1 MVKLKKLSKQE
12 LLIRLKNLLLVII
25 GTTILGF
32 GVGVFILPFDLV
44 TGGVPGLAIILKKI
58 IPIEAITVE
67 LYTTIVTWVLFFLG
81 LIFLGKDFALK
92 TLTSAIVYPIAI
104 SLSSLLVSP
113 DVLGGFFY
121 LQGSSYQ
128 QIAIVLASVF
138 GGAFVGAGCAITF
151 LGGGSTGG
159 VDIIFLILSKYCP
172 RIKSSISM
180 FIIDGGLVVL
190 GMFILNDLVLTLL
203 GIVSAF
209 ICAIVVDF
217 LFVGESKA
225 FVCEIITDKYEEI
238 NSAVREKIDR
248 TTTLIDVVGGYS
260 KEPKKMVKISFTMN
274 QYSQLTSLIY
284 EIDKDAF
291 ITIHR
296 AHEINGKGF
305 SRNKETK

>member
-1 MVKLKKLSKQE
+1 MVKIKMTKKE
-12 LLIRLKNLLLVII
+12 LLMKLRNLFLVIV

-44 TGGVPGLAIILKKI
+44 TGGVSGIAILLKKI
-58 IPIEAITVE
+58 IPIEAISVE

-92 TLTSAIVYPIAI
+92 TLTSTIVYPIAI
-104 SLSSLLVSP
+104 NLSSLLVSP
-113 DVLGGFFY
+113 DVLKGFFY
-121 LQGSSYQ
+121 LQGSAYQ

-159 VDIIFLILSKYCP
+159 VDIISLIISKYIP
-172 RIKSSISM
+172 RIKSSVSM
-180 FIIDGGLVVL
+180 FIIDGLLVVL
-190 GMFILNDLVLTLL
+190 GMFILNDFVLTLL

-238 NSAVREKIDR
+238 NLAIREKIDR

-260 KEPKKMVKISFTMN
+260 KEKKKMVMVSFTMN
-274 QYSQLTSLIY
+274 QYSQLTSLISN
-284 EIDKDAF
+284 IDKDAF
-291 ITIHR
+291 MTIHR

-305 SRNKETK
+305 SKNKEAK

>member
-1 MVKLKKLSKQE
+1 MVKIKMTKKE
-12 LLIRLKNLLLVII
+12 LLMKLRNLFLVIV

-44 TGGVPGLAIILKKI
+44 TGGVPGIAILLKKI
-58 IPIEAITVE
+58 IPIEAISVE

-92 TLTSAIVYPIAI
+92 TLTSTIVYPIAI
-104 SLSSLLVSP
+104 NLSSLLVSP
-113 DVLGGFFY
+113 DVLKGFFY
-121 LQGSSYQ
+121 LQGSAYQ

-159 VDIIFLILSKYCP
+159 VDIISLIISKYIP
-172 RIKSSISM
+172 RIKSSVSM
-180 FIIDGGLVVL
+180 FIIDGLLVVL
-190 GMFILNDLVLTLL
+190 GMFILNDFVLTLL

-238 NSAVREKIDR
+238 NLAIREKIDR

-260 KEPKKMVKISFTMN
+260 KEKKKMVMVSFTMN
-274 QYSQLTSLIY
+274 QYSQLTSLISN
-284 EIDKDAF
+284 IDKDAF
-291 ITIHR
+291 MTIHR

-305 SRNKETK
+305 SKNKEAK